1 MLVENV
7 SLWCKRLS
15 KKVKIQNKKRHKE
28 TQTEEKKGHRRPP
41 VTLTFPVF
49 SSTED
54 VPVSTSVSLHVHK
67 QKYIHSSHF
76 GTFFFF
82 FFVHKNY
89 KKLQKAPLNR
99 PVVTLAA
106 VQLANPPEPVTST
119 KRLSHISLLSTG
131 ASYIALHTT
140 PRWYPPGLKNNEHW
154 LLRLHSNYLDA
165 F

>member
-106 VQLANPPEPVTST
+106 VQLANPPRAGHLHKTV
-119 KRLSHISLLSTG
+119 I
-131 ASYIALHTT
+131 SYISSKYRCVIHSSAYDAALIPTWSQKQWALT
-140 PRWYPPGLKNNEHW
+140 
-154 LLRLHSNYLDA
+154 SSTS